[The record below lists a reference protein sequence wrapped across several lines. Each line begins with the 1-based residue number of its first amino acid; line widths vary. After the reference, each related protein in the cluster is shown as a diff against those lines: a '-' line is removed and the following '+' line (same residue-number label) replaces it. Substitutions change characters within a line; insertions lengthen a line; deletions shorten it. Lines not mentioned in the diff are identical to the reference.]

1 MEELKAMFRVCAH
14 IKKDGVRCNSP
25 AMKGMNFC
33 YQHIG
38 GNVRELTRARSI
50 YNGPKLDFVY
60 PGCRQAIQHDF
71 FVIAQAMNDGHIDLQ
86 TANTYNRIYSACE
99 RNLRRFE
106 DLYQKDAERELA
118 PLPVAPGSETSST
131 DVIPLSTDVIPLPPA
146 DVIPT
151 ENLGG
156 PLKPGFGL
164 SGEQTDSTPSPTD
177 DVILSEVDADR
188 RQRVEGSAVSQP
200 NENLG
205 APQPA
210 LSSPKGLEEMW
221 EQAPEQ
227 HQPTNLTPTE
237 PTPTF
242 DIQTIDYKKYDP
254 RFKELERLHSTDP
267 DYIDHLRAAIRQIQE
282 EEEQAWR
289 AAGCP
294 PLAAS

>member
-60 PGCRQAIQHDF
+60 PGCRQDIQHNF
-71 FVIAQAMNDGHIDLQ
+71 FVIAQAMNDGKIDLQ

-106 DLYQKDAERELA
+106 DLYEKDAERELA
-118 PLPVAPGSETSST
+118 PLPEAPESETSPT
-131 DVIPLSTDVIPLPPA
+131 DVIPLSADVIPLPPA

-188 RQRVEGSAVSQP
+188 RQRVEGPAFCDAQNTSYIHATSKQRYLISRYSSMPYFDPSRPSPDCFTPPNGATSVEITPSLMPTIPYSSAS
-200 NENLG
+200 
-205 APQPA
+205 ATRHA
-210 LSSPKGLEEMW
+210 
-221 EQAPEQ
+221 
-227 HQPTNLTPTE
+227 
-237 PTPTF
+237 
-242 DIQTIDYKKYDP
+242 
-254 RFKELERLHSTDP
+254 RFTSFV
-267 DYIDHLRAAIRQIQE
+267 
-282 EEEQAWR
+282 
-289 AAGCP
+289 
-294 PLAAS
+294 

>member
-71 FVIAQAMNDGHIDLQ
+71 FVIAQAMNDGKIDLQ

-106 DLYQKDAERELA
+106 DLYEKDAERELA
-118 PLPVAPGSETSST
+118 PLPEAPESETSST
-131 DVIPLSTDVIPLPPA
+131 DVIPLSTAVIPLPPA

-156 PLKPGFGL
+156 PFKPGFGL

-188 RQRVEGSAVSQP
+188 RQRVEGPAVSQP

-205 APQPA
+205 APH
-210 LSSPKGLEEMW
+210 LEEMW

-227 HQPTNLTPTE
+227 HQPTNVTPTE

-294 PLAAS
+294 SLAPVP